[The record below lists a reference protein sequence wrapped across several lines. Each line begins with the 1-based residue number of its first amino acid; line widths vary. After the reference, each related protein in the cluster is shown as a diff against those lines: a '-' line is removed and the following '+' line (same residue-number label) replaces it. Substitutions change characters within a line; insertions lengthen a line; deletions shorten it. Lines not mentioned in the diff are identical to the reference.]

1 VKVCLINPPYLPL
14 YSRAQRSPAVTRSGT
29 LYYPL
34 WLAHAGALLEAADYP
49 VTMIDAPAR
58 GLDEDQTLDE
68 ATTGDPVLVV
78 IDTSTPSIDSD
89 LRFAQRIRERL
100 PHCFI
105 AATGTH
111 VTALPEEALNRCPEL
126 DAVVVG
132 EYDETVHDLAAAL
145 ESGAPL
151 PAVPGLALRGED
163 GGVIS
168 TEPRPP
174 IADLDALPFV
184 STFYHRHLEPAHY
197 FNPNSLYPMLT
208 LVTSRGCPHSCSF
221 CLYPQTTMGRRL
233 RTRSP
238 ENVVEE
244 LKYIK
249 RHFPEVRGLFFEDDT
264 FTLGSK
270 RVAALCE
277 AMLAAEIDIPW
288 TANARADVPADLLR
302 LMKRAGCRQVCV
314 GFESGA
320 PASLAF
326 IKKNLDTGRM
336 HQFVQDAR
344 KAGIL
349 VHGCFIVGF
358 PGETIEDLEGTYQL
372 AAGLRP
378 DTAQFYPVMVYPGTT
393 AYEHYRSAGLLETE
407 DYAQWLDETGQHN
420 CVISTGS
427 VSGARLVSFCN
438 QARRR
443 FYLRPRYLAYK
454 AWQTVSDPGEAV
466 RNFKALK
473 TFVRYLFKG

>member
-1 VKVCLINPPYLPL
+1 MKVSLINPPYLPL
-14 YSRAQRSPAVTRSGT
+14 FSRAQRSPAVTRSGT

-34 WLAHAGALLEAADYP
+34 WLAHAGALLEESGCL

-58 GLDEDQTLDE
+58 GLDEAATLDE
-68 ATTGDPVLVV
+68 AAAADPVLTL
-78 IDTSTPSIDSD
+78 IDTSTPSIQND
-89 LRFAQRIRERL
+89 LRFAARLRERL
-100 PHCFI
+100 PDCFL
-105 AATGTH
+105 AAAGTH
-111 VTALPEEALNRCPEL
+111 VTALPGEALDQCPAL

-132 EYDETVHDLAAAL
+132 EYDETVRELAAARERGDDL
-145 ESGAPL
+145 N
-151 PAVPGLALRGED
+151 AVPGLALRGA
-163 GGVIS
+163 GGKMV
-168 TEPRPP
+168 TTGPREP

-184 STFYHRHLEPAHY
+184 SAFYRRHLVPAHY
-197 FNPNSLYPMLT
+197 FNPNALYPMLT
-208 LVTSRGCPHSCSF
+208 LVTSRGCPHSCGF

-238 ENVVEE
+238 ENVVQE
-244 LKYIK
+244 LHYIK

-264 FTLGSK
+264 FTLGAQ

-277 AMLAAEIDIPW
+277 AMLTAGIEIPW
-288 TANARADVPADLLR
+288 TANARADVSAELLQ

-326 IKKNLDTGRM
+326 IEKKLDTVRM
-336 HQFVQDAR
+336 HRFVRDAR

-358 PGETIEDLEGTYQL
+358 PGETADDLERTYRL
-372 AAGLRP
+372 AAALRP

-393 AYEHYRSAGLLETE
+393 AYEHYRTAGLLETE
-407 DYAQWLDETGQHN
+407 DYALWLDETGQHN

-427 VSGARLVSFCN
+427 VDGADLVAFCN
-438 QARRR
+438 RARRR
-443 FYLRPRYLAYK
+443 FYLRPRYLLYK
-454 AWQTVSDPGEAV
+454 AGQTLTDPGEAV

-473 TFVRYLFKG
+473 TFVRYLFRG

>member
-1 VKVCLINPPYLPL
+1 MKVSLINPPYLPL

-34 WLAHAGALLEAADYP
+34 WLAHAGALLEASEFL

-58 GLDEDQTLDE
+58 GLDEAATLDE
-68 ATTGDPVLVV
+68 VSAADPLLAV
-78 IDTSTPSIDSD
+78 IDTSTPSIKSD
-89 LRFAQRIRERL
+89 LRFVERVKERL
-100 PHCFI
+100 PTCFTV
-105 AATGTH
+105 ATGTH
-111 VTALPEEALNRCPEL
+111 VTALPQESLEQCPAL

-132 EYDETVHDLAAAL
+132 EYDETVRDLAVTL
-145 ESGAPL
+145 EQDGDL
-151 PAVPGLALRGED
+151 DTIPGLALRGP
-163 GGVIS
+163 GGEIVT
-168 TEPRPP
+168 TEPRQS
-174 IADLDALPFV
+174 IVDLDALPFV
-184 STFYHRHLEPAHY
+184 STFYRRHLAPAHY

-238 ENVVEE
+238 ANVVEE

-270 RVAALCE
+270 RVAELCE
-277 AMLAAEIDIPW
+277 AILAAEIDIPW
-288 TANARADVPADLLR
+288 TANARADVPAELLQ
-302 LMKRAGCRQVCV
+302 LMKRAGCRQICV

-326 IKKNLDTGRM
+326 IEKKLDTVQM
-336 HQFVQDAR
+336 HQFVRDAR
-344 KAGIL
+344 KIGIL

-358 PGETIEDLEGTYQL
+358 PGETADDLERTYRL
-372 AAGLRP
+372 AAALRP

-393 AYEHYRSAGLLETE
+393 AYKHYRSQGLLETE
-407 DYAQWLDETGQHN
+407 DFALWLDKTGQHN

-427 VSGARLVSFCN
+427 VDGAQLVAFCN

-443 FYLRPRYLAYK
+443 FYLRPRYLLYK
-454 AWQTVSDPGEAV
+454 AWQTVTDPGEAV

-473 TFVRYLFKG
+473 TFVRYLFRG

>member
-1 VKVCLINPPYLPL
+1 MKVSLINPPYLPL

-34 WLAHAGALLEAADYP
+34 WLAHAGALLEASEYL
-49 VTMIDAPAR
+49 VTMVDAPAR
-58 GLDEDQTLDE
+58 GLDEAATLDE
-68 ATTGDPVLVV
+68 AAAGDPMLAV
-78 IDTSTPSIDSD
+78 IDTSTPSINND
-89 LRFAQRIRERL
+89 LRFIERIRERL
-100 PHCFI
+100 PHCFT

-111 VTALPEEALNRCPEL
+111 VTALPEETLDLCAAL

-132 EYDETVHDLAAAL
+132 EYDETVRDLAVAL
-145 ESGAPL
+145 DQGQDLSG
-151 PAVPGLALRGED
+151 VPGLVLRGT
-163 GGVIS
+163 GGEKVV
-168 TEPRPP
+168 TAPRQP
-174 IADLDALPFV
+174 IGDLDALPFV
-184 STFYHRHLEPAHY
+184 STFYRRHLVPAHY

-244 LKYIK
+244 LRYIK

-264 FTLGSK
+264 FTLGTQ

-277 AMLAAEIDIPW
+277 AILAAGIDIPW
-288 TANARADVPADLLR
+288 TANARADVSADLLQ

-326 IKKNLDTGRM
+326 IEKKLDTVRM
-336 HQFVQDAR
+336 HQFVRDAR
-344 KAGIL
+344 RAGIL

-358 PGETIEDLEGTYQL
+358 PGETADDLERTYRL
-372 AAGLRP
+372 AAALRP

-393 AYEHYRSAGLLETE
+393 AYEHYRSQGLLETE
-407 DYAQWLDETGQHN
+407 DYALWLDETGQHN

-427 VSGARLVSFCN
+427 LDGAQLVDFCN
-438 QARRR
+438 RARRR
-443 FYLRPRYLAYK
+443 FYLRPRYLLYK
-454 AWQTVSDPGEAV
+454 GWQTLTGPGEAV

-473 TFVRYLFKG
+473 TFARYLFKG

>member
-34 WLAHAGALLEAADYP
+34 WLAHAGALLEAAQFL

-58 GLDEDQTLDE
+58 GLDEAATLDE
-68 ATTGDPVLVV
+68 ASAGDPLLVV
-78 IDTSTPSIDSD
+78 VDTSTPSIAND
-89 LRFAQRIRERL
+89 LRFVERVKDRL

-111 VTALPEEALNRCPEL
+111 VTALPHEALEQCPAL

-132 EYDETVHDLAAAL
+132 EYDETVRDLAVAL
-145 ESGAPL
+145 EQGSDRMT
-151 PAVPGLALRGED
+151 VPGLALRDPD
-163 GGVIS
+163 GVPV
-168 TEPRPP
+168 TTQTRQP
-174 IADLDALPFV
+174 IADLDGLPFV
-184 STFYHRHLEPAHY
+184 SVFYRRHLVPAHY

-208 LVTSRGCPHSCSF
+208 LITSRGCPHSCSF

-244 LKYIK
+244 LHYIK

-277 AMLAAEIDIPW
+277 AILAAGIDIPW
-288 TANARADVPADLLR
+288 TANARADVPADLLQ

-326 IKKNLDTGRM
+326 IEKKLDTARM
-336 HQFVQDAR
+336 HRFVKDAR
-344 KAGIL
+344 KTGIL

-358 PGETIEDLEGTYQL
+358 PGETPADMERTWRL
-372 AAGLRP
+372 AAALRP

-393 AYEHYRSAGLLETE
+393 AYEHYRSEGLLETE
-407 DYAQWLDETGQHN
+407 DYALWLDETGQHN

-427 VSGARLVSFCN
+427 VGGAELVAFCN
-438 QARRR
+438 RARRR
-443 FYLRPRYLAYK
+443 FYLRPRYLMYK
-454 AWQTVSDPGEAV
+454 AWQTVTSPGEAV
-466 RNFKALK
+466 RNVKALK
-473 TFVRYLFKG
+473 TFARYLFRG

>member
-1 VKVCLINPPYLPL
+1 MKVSLINPPYLPL

-34 WLAHAGALLEAADYP
+34 WLAHAGALLEASDFP
-49 VTMIDAPAR
+49 VTMVDAPAR
-58 GLDEDQTLDE
+58 GLDRAATLE
-68 ATTGDPVLVV
+68 GAAVGDPGLVV
-78 IDTSTPSIDSD
+78 IDTSTPSIGSD
-89 LRFAQRIRERL
+89 FEFAALMRERL
-100 PHCFI
+100 PHSFI

-111 VTALPEEALNRCPEL
+111 VTALPAEALEQCPAL

-132 EYDETVHDLAAAL
+132 EYDETVRDLAVVLA
-145 ESGAPL
+145 EKGDRT
-151 PAVPGLALRGED
+151 AVPGLLLRGADERSVD
-163 GGVIS
+163 TG
-168 TEPRPP
+168 PRPP

-184 STFYHRHLEPAHY
+184 SAFYRRHLAPEHY

-244 LKYIK
+244 LLYIK
-249 RHFPEVRGLFFEDDT
+249 RYFPEVRGLFFEDDT
-264 FTLGSK
+264 FTLGSR

-277 AMLAAEIDIPW
+277 AMIAAGIDIPW
-288 TANARADVPADLLR
+288 TANARADVSAELLA

-326 IKKNLDTGRM
+326 IEKKLDTDRM
-336 HQFVQDAR
+336 HRFVREAR
-344 KAGIL
+344 KIGIL

-358 PGETIEDLEGTYQL
+358 PGETAEDLEGTYRL
-372 AAGLRP
+372 AATLRP

-393 AYEHYRSAGLLETE
+393 AYEHYRAEGLLETE
-407 DYAQWLDETGQHN
+407 DYARWLDETGQHN
-420 CVISTGS
+420 CVISTGH
-427 VSGARLVSFCN
+427 VGGAELVAFCN
-438 QARRR
+438 RARRR
-443 FYLRPRYLAYK
+443 FYLRPRYLLYK

-466 RNFKALK
+466 RNIKALK
-473 TFVRYLFKG
+473 TFVRYLFRG

>member
-1 VKVCLINPPYLPL
+1 MKVSLINPPYLPL

-34 WLAHAGALLEAADYP
+34 WLAHAGALLEESGCL

-58 GLDEDQTLDE
+58 GLDEAATLDE
-68 ATTGDPVLVV
+68 AAAGDPMLAV
-78 IDTSTPSIDSD
+78 IDTSTPSIHND
-89 LRFAQRIRERL
+89 LRFAAQVRERL
-100 PHCFI
+100 PDCFV

-111 VTALPEEALNRCPEL
+111 VTALPEEALDQCPEL
-126 DAVVVG
+126 DVVVVG
-132 EYDETVHDLAAAL
+132 EYDETVRDLAAAL
-145 ESGAPL
+145 ERGADL
-151 PAVPGLALRGED
+151 SAVPGLALRGAD
-163 GGVIS
+163 GKVVTTG
-168 TEPRPP
+168 PREP

-184 STFYHRHLEPAHY
+184 SAFYRRHLVPAHY

-264 FTLGSK
+264 FTLGEK
-270 RVAALCE
+270 RVTALCE
-277 AMLAAEIDIPW
+277 AILDAGIDIPW
-288 TANARADVPADLLR
+288 TANARADVSTELLQ

-326 IKKNLDTGRM
+326 IEKKLDTVRM
-336 HQFVQDAR
+336 HRFVRDAR
-344 KAGIL
+344 KTGIL

-358 PGETIEDLEGTYQL
+358 PGETNHDLERTYRL
-372 AAGLRP
+372 AAALRP

-393 AYEHYRSAGLLETE
+393 AYEHYRSEGLLETE
-407 DYAQWLDETGQHN
+407 DYARWLDETGQHN

-427 VSGARLVSFCN
+427 VNGTQLVAFCN

-443 FYLRPRYLAYK
+443 FYLRPRYLLYK
-454 AWQTVSDPGEAV
+454 AWQTLTDPGEAV

-473 TFVRYLFKG
+473 TFVRYLFRG